1 MLPLSAGGGDMSE
14 TQLGV
19 PGGQP
24 AIPTPLILYD
34 GVCRLCTGSVLFV
47 IKRDRRKRFRFASM
61 QSSLGQQLLR
71 SFGLPPDDLKT
82 FVLVEAGGRFTKST
96 AALRVAAGLG
106 GLWPA
111 VSLLR
116 VIPGPIRDGVYDW
129 VARNRYRW
137 FGRLDECLVPVPDV
151 QDRFVD
157 QN

>member
-1 MLPLSAGGGDMSE
+1 MLPPSAGGDVSK
-14 TQLGV
+14 TPHAVSGV
-19 PGGQP
+19 TPN
-24 AIPTPLILYD
+24 IPTPLILYD

-82 FVLVEAGGRFTKST
+82 FVLMEAGGHFTKST

-106 GLWPA
+106 GFWPVA
-111 VSLLR
+111 SLLT
-116 VIPGPIRDGVYDW
+116 VIPRPIRDGVYDW
-129 VARNRYRW
+129 VARNRYQW
-137 FGRLDECLVPVPDV
+137 FGRLEQCLVPAPDV

-157 QN
+157 GS